1 MGFFGTPCSM
11 FFPTFNIKNYNTDY
25 EKIIILSESD
35 CCIFEKRRRTVNTK
49 TDVWSNFIN
58 SHFEKELDS
67 KQQPTYCI

>member
-49 TDVWSNFIN
+49 TDV
-58 SHFEKELDS
+58 
-67 KQQPTYCI
+67 